1 MIDLFLLLQLQHCI
15 GSAVIAMG
23 PERILTLLPISL
35 NADDFTCSNVWLV
48 PILKNHV
55 IGASLG
61 YYMEHIVPLAKTFQR
76 ASRKGISC

>member
-1 MIDLFLLLQLQHCI
+1 
-15 GSAVIAMG
+15 MG